1 MRARLKKIAI
11 ACLRRWHR
19 FDFLVLLP
27 LLGTLPLWLGYPL
40 ARCRGYINAW
50 LSKDWRSMA
59 IGFRHTHHQTLAAY
73 RLIAPNATELQ
84 LNTWR
89 TQRYLAEA
97 QDEFDGRLLDQHRLD
112 ELRCGITPP
121 NWREISATHGGGL
134 LMLTPH
140 YESFVM
146 GIAFLAQAGHKVN
159 AMSSAVTQDP
169 RVDLSVQA
177 HFDKKYRGLEHY
189 LNGGR
194 VLDMELGMRP
204 FYAMLESGQTL
215 VMLAD
220 APVLPNGAATEVT
233 FLGRPRLIAGG
244 ALRLASKTNSA
255 IGGFICESSS
265 AGHYQMQV
273 HSPTPHPDAAALNAI
288 YHFFSEAIYRNPGG
302 WWAADLLHHMQ
313 PNAQ

>member
-1 MRARLKKIAI
+1 MRASLKKIAW
-11 ACLRRWHR
+11 AWLRWWHR
-19 FDFLVLLP
+19 FDFVVLLP
-27 LLGTLPLWLGYPL
+27 ILGKLPLWLGYPL

-50 LSKDWRSMA
+50 LAKDWRSLA
-59 IGFRHTHHQTLAAY
+59 IGSRHIHHQTLASY
-73 RLIAPNATELQ
+73 RLITPNAAESQ
-84 LNTWR
+84 IKAWR
-89 TQRYLAEA
+89 TARYVAEA
-97 QDEFDGRLLDQHRLD
+97 QDEYDARLLDQHRLG
-112 ELRCGITPP
+112 ELRCAITPP
-121 NWREISATHGGGL
+121 DWRARSAAEGGGL

-146 GIAFLAQAGHKVN
+146 GIAFLAQSGHTVN

-169 RVDLSVQA
+169 RVDGAVQA

-189 LNGGR
+189 LNGGQ

-220 APVLPNGAATEVT
+220 APVLPNGAATAVP
-233 FLGRPRLIAGG
+233 FLGDSRFIAGG
-244 ALRLASKTNSA
+244 ALRLASKTHSA
-255 IGGFICESSS
+255 IGGFVCQSSS

-273 HSPTPHPDAAALNAI
+273 HLPGPATDAKALDAI

-313 PNAQ
+313 PNAK

>member
-1 MRARLKKIAI
+1 MHAKLKKILW
-11 ACLRRWHR
+11 ACLCQWHR
-19 FDFLVLLP
+19 LDFLMVLP
-27 LLGTLPLWLGYPL
+27 ALGKLPLWLAYSL
-40 ARCRGYINAW
+40 ARCRGHINAW

-59 IGFRHTHHQTLAAY
+59 IGFRHTHYQTLASY
-73 RLIAPNATELQ
+73 RLIAPSAPESQ
-84 LNTWR
+84 LKSWR
-89 TQRYLAEA
+89 TGRYLSEA
-97 QDEFDGRLLDQHRLD
+97 QDEFDARLLDQHRLC
-112 ELRCGITPP
+112 ELRCTITPP
-121 NWREISATHGGGL
+121 DWRAMNPANSGGL

-159 AMSSAVTQDP
+159 AMSSTVTQDP

-189 LNGGR
+189 LNGGQ

-233 FLGRPRLIAGG
+233 FLGGSRLIAGG
-244 ALRLASKTNSA
+244 ALRLASKTHSA
-255 IGGFICESSS
+255 MGGFICQSSS

-273 HSPTPHPDAAALNAI
+273 YPPIPHPDTAALNAI